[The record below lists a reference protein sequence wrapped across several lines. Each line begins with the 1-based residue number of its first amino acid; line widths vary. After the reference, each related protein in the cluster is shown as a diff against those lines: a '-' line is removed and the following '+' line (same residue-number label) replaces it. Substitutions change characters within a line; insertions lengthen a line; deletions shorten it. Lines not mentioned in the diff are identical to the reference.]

1 MNRLQAGNDFWYM
14 RILRFGI
21 KCFRNESLYLHL
33 LICFVEYFQY
43 TENEAE
49 NIKKFE
55 SIWLSYSQNL
65 YFKTWRRVVELTDI
79 FTGMNPSPER
89 LLTLFLETMIILN
102 KKKVSQK
109 VLLIYPTEAK
119 SIKYG
124 P

>member
-1 MNRLQAGNDFWYM
+1 M
-14 RILRFGI
+14 
-21 KCFRNESLYLHL
+21 
-33 LICFVEYFQY
+33 EYFQY